1 MVRTSLNINQKKVI
15 VSMAG
20 KRFASQ
26 NKKDDPE
33 EKRQVAEKRYH
44 DKKESIR
51 KYM

>member
-1 MVRTSLNINQKKVI
+1 
-15 VSMAG
+15 MAG

-33 EKRQVAEKRYH
+33 KKRQVAEKRYL

-51 KYM
+51 KYR